1 MKITTF
7 LKKYSLIDNQFID
20 NFYSF
25 YDEGKNEYDFTI
37 KLDLISIWLEVR
49 KDVLKKLLISNF
61 IKNTDYIEEKES
73 GKKGRGINNTIHVF
87 LTYNCAKLLCMIS
100 KCEKASIIRNF
111 YIELEKLLIK
121 YKDNIV
127 NDLNNQLGIKISNN
141 DIIESNKKEGLI
153 YVLKVDDDVKKI
165 GNTIDIKKR
174 MKLYNVGKIHELPIV
189 LVYKSKNVNELEKCI
204 KKNLSDYRVKKNKN
218 NELFK
223 IDDEFIK
230 DTIIYC
236 NKQSIKIKENKKLLN
251 FNSSN
256 NWLIIID
263 KTDTD
268 INDLF
273 VKKTKHLLTKKSS
286 KKSSKK
292 TSKKLSKN
300 KLRAKL

>member
-20 NFYSF
+20 DFYSF

-37 KLDLISIWLEVR
+37 KLELVSNWLEVR

-61 IKNTDYIEEKES
+61 VKNTDYYEQKES
-73 GKKGRGINNTIHVF
+73 GKKGRGINNTIHVL

-111 YIELEKLLIK
+111 YIQLEKLLIT

-127 NDLNNQLGIKISNN
+127 NDLNNQLGIKKSNK
-141 DIIESNKKEGLI
+141 DIIESTKKEGLV
-153 YVLKVDDDVKKI
+153 YVLKVDDEIKKI
-165 GNTIDIKKR
+165 GKTTDIKKR
-174 MKLYNVGKIHELPIV
+174 MKQYNVGKIHELPIV
-189 LVYKSKNVNELEKCI
+189 LVYKSKNIDELEKCI
-204 KKNLSDYRVKKNKN
+204 KKNLSLLRIKKNKN

-223 IDDEFIK
+223 VDDDFVK
-230 DTIIYC
+230 DTILYC
-236 NKQSIKIKENKKLLN
+236 NKQSIKVKENKKLLK
-251 FNSSN
+251 FDLTN

-263 KTDTD
+263 KSETN

-273 VKKTKHLLTKKSS
+273 KEKAKPKLKVNKSTKKSS
-286 KKSSKK
+286 KTKSKKSSKTK
-292 TSKKLSKN
+292 SKK
-300 KLRAKL
+300 